1 MPKNEFICDC
11 NVVHQDAVE
20 RSIREMPSDEMIKEL
35 SNFYKIMGD
44 ATRCRII
51 CALRSGEMCVCD
63 LCNVLSM
70 SKSSISHQLSK
81 MRESGV
87 VKSRREGK
95 EVYYSLDDCHVF
107 EIFSTTLTH
116 ITHKK
121 EN

>member
-11 NVVHQDAVE
+11 NIVHKDAVD
-20 RSIREMPSDEMIKEL
+20 RSLKDMPSDEMIKEL
-35 SNFYKIMGD
+35 SDFYKIMGD
-44 ATRCRII
+44 STRCRII
-51 CALRSGEMCVCD
+51 CALHGGEMCVCD

-81 MRESGV
+81 MRESGL

-95 EVYYSLDDCHVF
+95 EVYYSLDDSHVL
-107 EIFSTTLTH
+107 EIFDTTLAH
-116 ITHKK
+116 IRHKK

>member
-1 MPKNEFICDC
+1 MPRNEYCCDC
-11 NVVHQDAVE
+11 NIVHQEAVE
-20 RSIREMPSDEMIKEL
+20 RSLNGMPDDKTIEAL

-44 ATRCRII
+44 ATRCRLI
-51 CALRSGEMCVCD
+51 CALQGGEMCVCD

-121 EN
+121 EK

>member
-11 NVVHQDAVE
+11 NIVHKDAVE
-20 RSIREMPSDEMIKEL
+20 RSLRDMPSDEMIGEL
-35 SNFYKIMGD
+35 SDFYKIMGD
-44 ATRCRII
+44 STRCRII
-51 CALRSGEMCVCD
+51 CALHGGEMCVCD

-81 MRESGV
+81 MRESGI

-95 EVYYSLDDCHVF
+95 EVYYSFDDSHVL
-107 EIFSTTLTH
+107 EIFDTTLAH
-116 ITHKK
+116 IKHKK